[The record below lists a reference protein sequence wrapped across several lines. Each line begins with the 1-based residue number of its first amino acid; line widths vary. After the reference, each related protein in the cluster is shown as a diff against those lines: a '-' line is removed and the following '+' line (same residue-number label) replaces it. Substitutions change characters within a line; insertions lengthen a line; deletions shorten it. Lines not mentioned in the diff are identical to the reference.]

1 MRIVDTL
8 IVFRIL
14 KLLTTPW
21 EKQAAFK
28 FGFIDKEGKRIKTKP
43 REDNPNLFVQNDP
56 FTAEEKASMTLLHR
70 LVFNL
75 KRLINKVPFGKT
87 AFASYAVALAL
98 LKEEA
103 KIDANQMEELC
114 EKFYHYLKDNDL
126 MQPEQISECMEMSQL
141 SVGKNYRLRR
151 SVEQGDEYFQA
162 KSSLEL
168 VAEHSKIF
176 GIPLYVGFIDDK
188 RILVTSDDVY

>member
-1 MRIVDTL
+1 MKIVDTL

-21 EKQAAFK
+21 ENQAAYK

-43 REDNPNLFVQNDP
+43 REDNPNLFVPNDP
-56 FTAEEKASMTLLHR
+56 STSEEKSSMTLLHR

-114 EKFYHYLKDNDL
+114 EKFYRHLKDNEL
-126 MQPEQISECMEMSQL
+126 MKPEHITEVVEMSKL
-141 SVGKNYRLRR
+141 SIGEKYRLRR

-162 KSSLEL
+162 KSSLEV

-176 GIPLYVGFIDDK
+176 GVPLYVGFIDDK

>member
-1 MRIVDTL
+1 MRIIDSL

-21 EKQAAFK
+21 EKQKAFE
-28 FGFIDKEGKRIKTKP
+28 FGFIDKEGKRIKSKP
-43 REDNPNLFVQNDP
+43 REDNPNMFVPNDP
-56 FTAEEKASMTLLHR
+56 STAEEKASMTLLHR

-98 LKEEA
+98 LKEES
-103 KIDANQMEELC
+103 KIDSEQMEDLC
-114 EKFYHYLKDNDL
+114 EKFYHYLKENNL
-126 MQPEQISECMEMSQL
+126 MHPEQINECVQMSSL
-141 SVGKNYRLRR
+141 SVGKKYRLRR

-162 KSSLEL
+162 KSSLDL